1 MKKAKPRAGRE
12 RLPRQ
17 ATRQKPADLAEIRRQ
32 IADLVGN
39 GALVM
44 VETTIEE
51 AGKGHY
57 LGMKYLFEM
66 IGLYPETSAADDQPM
81 DSMAAILLRR
91 LGLSEEPV
99 PEQSITKGSETP
111 SAGSEDVLE

>member
-1 MKKAKPRAGRE
+1 MKKTKTRSTKG
-12 RLPRQ
+12 RLPRR
-17 ATRQKPADLAEIRRQ
+17 AARQKPANLTEIRRQ
-32 IADLVGN
+32 IADMVGN

-66 IGLYPETSAADDQPM
+66 IGLYPETFADDDQPM
-81 DSMAAILLRR
+81 DSMAATLLRR
-91 LGLSEEPV
+91 LGIPEEPV

-111 SAGSEDVLE
+111 SAGGEDVLE